1 MKRDERRAAPKP
13 GRTPRGGR
21 SRYATIE
28 GLS

>member
-1 MKRDERRAAPKP
+1 MKRDERLAAPQP
-13 GRTPRGGR
+13 ARPARGGR